1 MVTAM
6 EDFETIAHSL
16 GEPRRGI
23 LIAFV
28 ETDGQSLNTAQLRD
42 HELVPRGSTIHHL
55 ERLVDWGLVEETDQR
70 VYHGRGGLDARVWQL
85 TERGKSFFA
94 EHVDAPA
101 STFVSPEEV
110 ADLGKRMTEV
120 EDDIE
125 SVKRLLLKLSVNAG
139 TVSKEQAEEIL
150 AGSDS

>member
-1 MVTAM
+1 M

-23 LIAFV
+23 LIALV
-28 ETDGQSLNTAQLRD
+28 ETDKETLNTAQLRD

-55 ERLVDWGLVEETDQR
+55 ERLMDWELVGEADQR
-70 VYHGRGGLDARVWQL
+70 AYHGRGGLDARIWKL

-110 ADLGKRMTEV
+110 ADLSERMSKT
-120 EDDIE
+120 EDDME
-125 SVKRLLLKLSVNAG
+125 SMKRLLVKLAVNTG
-139 TVSKEQAEEIL
+139 EVSKEQAEEIL
-150 AGSDS
+150 AN

>member
-23 LIAFV
+23 LIALV
-28 ETDGQSLNTAQLRD
+28 ETDNETLNTAQLRD

-55 ERLVDWGLVEETDQR
+55 ERLMDWGLVEETDQR
-70 VYHGRGGLDARVWQL
+70 AYHGRGGLDARVWQL

-94 EHVDAPA
+94 EHVDAPV

-110 ADLGKRMTEV
+110 ADLGERMNEI
-120 EDDIE
+120 EDDVE
-125 SVKRLLLKLSVNAG
+125 SMKRLLVKLAVNTG
-139 TVSKEQAEEIL
+139 EVSKEQAEEIL
-150 AGSDS
+150 AN